1 MDLGGAAVFA
11 APMGSLNQ
19 KLTLSALWFMTTTA
33 RLPSGFRKDTTSRTS
48 RLEPERTRL
57 APGLMYLEKW
67 ARYQNAGWYR
77 TLSLWVSQMMGATQR
92 LPTWLG
98 PPVSSKYKFQSI
110 QPSVPEFR
118 SAMMFMPYRSPNFH
132 MPSTLFRGLPPSSW
146 QPSVKR
152 MCLSGRSSA
161 TRRTLSKQTC
171 ARTSWMGAL
180 PDCGMVNGTT
190 WKSAQASKRASPYQ
204 W

>member
-152 MCLSGRSSA
+152 MCLSGLSSA
-161 TRRTLSKQTC
+161 TLRTFSKPFRALSSTSGKK
-171 ARTSWMGAL
+171 ARCRSSYGTSERLGHTS
-180 PDCGMVNGTT
+180 N
-190 WKSAQASKRASPYQ
+190 RASPYQ